1 MELTPFTLKL
11 KNEEVNE
18 EYTISA
24 QENGRITLVRGS
36 DNETETF

>member
-11 KNEEVNE
+11 ASEEANEEF
-18 EYTISA
+18 TISA
-24 QENGRITLVRGS
+24 QENGRITLIRGS